1 MKLLVGVKRV
11 IDYAQTVRVAP
22 DNLGVVLQNMKM
34 SMNPFCEIAVEESIR
49 LKEKNIASEVIAVSI
64 GPNQAQETLRTA
76 LAMGADRAI
85 HVNTSFRPDQEM
97 SPLLTAKV
105 FQQLVERETPDM
117 VLMGKQSIDGD
128 FNQTAQMLSGM
139 LNWSLGTF
147 LAELDVSEDKK
158 QVQITRET
166 DTGSEV
172 LSLQLPSVLTC
183 DLRLNTPRYPNIKN
197 IMKAKKKKMDALEL
211 SELVSEEEVA
221 SLNQL
226 TVSRVEEPA
235 QKSEG
240 LRVEN
245 VDELLAKLRE
255 KGVIA

>member
-49 LKEKNIASEVIAVSI
+49 LKEKNIASEVQTSLCYASLSCFYRCFA
-64 GPNQAQETLRTA
+64 GYCCFYRPQSSPGNAPNCSRFVTVLFAPFFDAKSTPFCSHPTSLFLSPCSLTLFTFPFCCF
-76 LAMGADRAI
+76 LLPAMGADRAN
-85 HVNTSFRPDQEM
+85 HVNTSLRPDQEM

-147 LAELDVSEDKK
+147 LA
-158 QVQITRET
+158 
-166 DTGSEV
+166 GSYTLSSL
-172 LSLQLPSVLTC
+172 LSLFLLFICAS
-183 DLRLNTPRYPNIKN
+183 IKPG
-197 IMKAKKKKMDALEL
+197 
-211 SELVSEEEVA
+211 
-221 SLNQL
+221 
-226 TVSRVEEPA
+226 RV
-235 QKSEG
+235 G
-240 LRVEN
+240 CV
-245 VDELLAKLRE
+245 
-255 KGVIA
+255 